1 MHNDSQIQDLKNV
14 IQRLREQN
22 EVLSQNLDH
31 ANQLIISSQR
41 QGTAFANEKQALED
55 RNSSLNNEKVALT
68 TQVNALKQQN
78 SNFNSEKLA
87 LEQQIATLTS
97 ERDALR
103 ERLEDFKSR
112 LESEKDKLRIK
123 AQEIINRQSELKIEE
138 KRIADQ
144 LEVLTEKETDF
155 NARNLSLLEKQSQ
168 FRTQKLDLDERAKAI
183 TVRETSLADQSKK
196 LEDLIAENY
205 QEKSTIQQLRDNL
218 HSELSEIRQSE
229 QAKLAEQLQQEKN
242 KFAEQQQQEKN
253 KFENQLQ
260 THYDKSLA
268 TFNQEFASKAEK
280 LTKGLEQLAEEKA
293 KLETIQIGLDTR
305 AELLVERENRFED
318 ELRESI
324 KLDCQRFDTQILEL
338 NQANDRLRGIVSS
351 LENEKNI
358 YADLESRLNGKNPHE
373 VLAEIQTQK
382 TLIHNLQK
390 ELIERPSKEVQDTLY
405 LLENDKQN
413 LLNENQKLRADNEAT
428 RALEE
433 KCKTLEFERDVAES
447 RKQESQAELEY
458 QIGLINKLQEE
469 IALLSKPFGA
479 EKNREERINSLLTPP
494 QIILDS
500 VELYDKDRITEQ
512 EWLENIDKQCR
523 ASDFNFS
530 KRILNA
536 FHTSLKTGEFSPIT
550 VLAGVSGTGKSQL
563 PALYSKFGGI
573 NFINVPVQPNWDSQE
588 AMLGYF
594 NSMTNHFDAQPV
606 LKFLMQSQQDRTENY
621 PNGLKYMM
629 NLILLDEMN
638 LSHPE
643 LYFAEFL
650 SKLEER
656 RGKTKVPSIDINLGS
671 GIASHALPLRRNV
684 LWVGTMNQ
692 DETTK
697 SLSDKVIDRSFIIN
711 FPRPKELKSL
721 NLKKMSD
728 SLKIDKDYK
737 LSYELWRSWIKNET
751 LFAESEVKDYKT
763 IIEDINNYLDKA
775 GRALGHRV
783 WQSVEYYM
791 SNHPDVIVAHANN
804 DEDKLRESMKTAFE
818 DQLVQKVM
826 PKLRGIET
834 RGKADTNCLKPIQ
847 ELLDDKGFKIV
858 EDFKHAR
865 EVGHGQFIW
874 SSAYYLEEEDTII
887 DMADKAHID
896 NVSATSSKTN
906 VVNIKVNTKSVSEKT
921 NSKNVS
927 EKLVTPEQFDELTSN
942 EQVHAEPNGH
952 RDALLSA
959 MRKKIA
965 KDKGTKP

>member
-1 MHNDSQIQDLKNV
+1 MQNDIQIQDLKNI

-22 EVLSQNLDH
+22 QVLSQNLEH
-31 ANQLIISSQR
+31 ANQLIVSSQR
-41 QGTAFANEKQALED
+41 QGTAFANEKQALEQ
-55 RNSSLNNEKVALT
+55 RNISLTNEKNVLMT
-68 TQVNALKQQN
+68 EKSTLEQQN
-78 SNFNSEKLA
+78 SAFRSEKLI
-87 LEQQIATLTS
+87 LEQQNATLTN
-97 ERDALR
+97 ERDTLR
-103 ERLEDFKSR
+103 ERIEDFKSR
-112 LESEKDKLRIK
+112 LESEKDKLRAK
-123 AQEIINRQSELKIEE
+123 AQELNDKQLELEIEE

-144 LEVLTEKETDF
+144 LEVLTEKEKDF
-155 NARNLSLLEKQSQ
+155 NTRNLALLEKQSQ
-168 FRTQKLDLDERAKAI
+168 FRTQKSDFDERAKAI
-183 TVRETSLADQSKK
+183 AIRENSLADQARK
-196 LEDLIAENY
+196 LDDLIAENH
-205 QEKSTIQQLRDNL
+205 QEKTSIQQIRDNL
-218 HSELSEIRQSE
+218 HSELIERRQTE
-229 QAKLAEQLQQEKN
+229 QTNLNEWQQQEKN
-242 KFAEQQQQEKN
+242 KLAEQQQQEKN
-253 KFENQLQ
+253 KFEIQLQ

-268 TFNQEFASKAEK
+268 TFNQEFADKVEK

-293 KLETIQIGLDTR
+293 KLENLQVALDTH
-305 AELLVERENRFED
+305 AELLAERESRFED
-318 ELRESI
+318 ELQESI
-324 KLDCQRFDTQILEL
+324 KSERHLFDAQLFQL
-338 NQANDRLRGIVSS
+338 NQANERLRGIIGS

-358 YADLESRLNGKNPHE
+358 FADLESRLNGKDPHE
-373 VLAEIQTQK
+373 VLAEIETQK

-390 ELIERPSKEVQDTLY
+390 ELTERPSKEVQDTLY
-405 LLENDKQN
+405 ILENERQN
-413 LLNENQKLRADNEAT
+413 LLNENRELRAENEST

-433 KCKTLEFERDVAES
+433 KCKTLEFERDRAEN
-447 RKQESQAELEY
+447 RRQESQAELEY
-458 QIGLINKLQEE
+458 QLAQINKLQDE

-479 EKNREERINSLLTPP
+479 EKNREERINSLLLPP
-494 QIILDS
+494 QIKLDTI
-500 VELYDKDRITEQ
+500 EIYGENQITEQ
-512 EWLENIDKQCR
+512 AWIDNIYQQCED
-523 ASDFNFS
+523 SDFHFS

-606 LKFLMQSQQDRTENY
+606 LKFLMQSQQPRTEDY
-621 PNGLKYMM
+621 PNGLNDMM

-671 GIASHALPLRRNV
+671 GIASYALPLRRNV

-721 NLKKMSD
+721 NLKQMSNK
-728 SLKIDKDYK
+728 LKEAKNYK
-737 LSYELWRSWIKNET
+737 LSYDSWRSWIKNET
-751 LFAESEVKDYKT
+751 LFNETDVKEYKG
-763 IIEDINNYLDKA
+763 IIEHINNCMDKA

-791 SNHPDVIVAHANN
+791 SNYPEVITAHASN
-804 DEDKLRESMKTAFE
+804 DEDKLRESMRIAFE

-834 RGKADTNCLKPIQ
+834 RGKTDKNCLEPIQ
-847 ELLDDKGFKIV
+847 NLLDNKGFKIV

-874 SSAYYLEEEDTII
+874 SSAYYLEDDESNTSEISP
-887 DMADKAHID
+887 KVVKQNKNND
-896 NVSATSSKTN
+896 N
-906 VVNIKVNTKSVSEKT
+906 KS
-921 NSKNVS
+921 
-927 EKLVTPEQFDELTSN
+927 
-942 EQVHAEPNGH
+942 EP
-952 RDALLSA
+952 
-959 MRKKIA
+959 
-965 KDKGTKP
+965 TQE

>member
-1 MHNDSQIQDLKNV
+1 MQNDIQIQDLKNV

-22 EVLSQNLDH
+22 QVLSQNLEH
-31 ANQLIISSQR
+31 ANQLIVSSQR
-41 QGTAFANEKQALED
+41 QGTAFANEKQALEQ
-55 RNSSLNNEKVALT
+55 RNISLTNEKNVLMT
-68 TQVNALKQQN
+68 EKSTLEQQN
-78 SNFNSEKLA
+78 SAFRSEKLI
-87 LEQQIATLTS
+87 LEQQNATLTN
-97 ERDALR
+97 ERDTLR
-103 ERLEDFKSR
+103 ERIEDFKSR
-112 LESEKDKLRIK
+112 LESEKDKLRAK
-123 AQEIINRQSELKIEE
+123 AQELNDKQLELEIEE

-144 LEVLTEKETDF
+144 LEVLTEKEKDF
-155 NARNLSLLEKQSQ
+155 NTRNLALLEKQSQ
-168 FRTQKLDLDERAKAI
+168 FRTQKSDFDERAKAI
-183 TVRETSLADQSKK
+183 AIRENSLADQARK
-196 LEDLIAENY
+196 LDDLIAENH
-205 QEKSTIQQLRDNL
+205 QEKTSIQQIRDNL
-218 HSELSEIRQSE
+218 HSELIERRQTE
-229 QAKLAEQLQQEKN
+229 QTNLNEWQQQEKN
-242 KFAEQQQQEKN
+242 KLAEQQQQEKN
-253 KFENQLQ
+253 KFEIQLQ

-268 TFNQEFASKAEK
+268 TFNQEFADKVEK

-293 KLETIQIGLDTR
+293 KLENLQVALDTH
-305 AELLVERENRFED
+305 AELLAERESRFED
-318 ELRESI
+318 ELQESI
-324 KLDCQRFDTQILEL
+324 KSERHLFDAQLFQL
-338 NQANDRLRGIVSS
+338 NQANERLRGIIGS

-358 YADLESRLNGKNPHE
+358 FADLESRLNGKDPHE
-373 VLAEIQTQK
+373 VLAEIETQK

-390 ELIERPSKEVQDTLY
+390 ELTERPSKEVQDTLY
-405 LLENDKQN
+405 ILENERQN
-413 LLNENQKLRADNEAT
+413 LLNENRELRAENEST

-433 KCKTLEFERDVAES
+433 KCKTLEFERDRAEN
-447 RKQESQAELEY
+447 RRQESQAELEY
-458 QIGLINKLQEE
+458 QLAQINKLQDE

-479 EKNREERINSLLTPP
+479 EKNREERINSLLLPP
-494 QIILDS
+494 QIKLDTI
-500 VELYDKDRITEQ
+500 EIYGENQITEQ
-512 EWLENIDKQCR
+512 AWIDNIYQQCED
-523 ASDFNFS
+523 SDFHFS

-606 LKFLMQSQQDRTENY
+606 LKFLMQSQQPRTEDY
-621 PNGLKYMM
+621 PNGLNDMM

-671 GIASHALPLRRNV
+671 GIASYALPLRRNV

-721 NLKKMSD
+721 NLKQMSNK
-728 SLKIDKDYK
+728 LKEAKNYK
-737 LSYELWRSWIKNET
+737 LSYDLWRSWIKNET
-751 LFAESEVKDYKT
+751 LFNETDVKEYKG
-763 IIEDINNYLDKA
+763 IIEHINNCMDKA

-791 SNHPDVIVAHANN
+791 SNYPEVITAHASN
-804 DEDKLRESMKTAFE
+804 DEDKLRESMRIAFE

-834 RGKADTNCLKPIQ
+834 RGKTDKNCLEPIQ
-847 ELLDDKGFKIV
+847 NLLDNKGFKIV

-874 SSAYYLEEEDTII
+874 SSAYYLEDDESNTSEISP
-887 DMADKAHID
+887 KVVKQNKNND
-896 NVSATSSKTN
+896 N
-906 VVNIKVNTKSVSEKT
+906 KS
-921 NSKNVS
+921 
-927 EKLVTPEQFDELTSN
+927 
-942 EQVHAEPNGH
+942 EP
-952 RDALLSA
+952 
-959 MRKKIA
+959 
-965 KDKGTKP
+965 TQE

>member
-1 MHNDSQIQDLKNV
+1 MQNDIQIQDLKNV

-22 EVLSQNLDH
+22 QVLSQNLEH
-31 ANQLIISSQR
+31 ANQLIVSSQR
-41 QGTAFANEKQALED
+41 QGTAFANEKQALEQ
-55 RNSSLNNEKVALT
+55 RNISLTNEKNVLMT
-68 TQVNALKQQN
+68 EKSTLEQQN
-78 SNFNSEKLA
+78 SAFRSEKLI
-87 LEQQIATLTS
+87 LEQQNATLTN
-97 ERDALR
+97 ERDTLR
-103 ERLEDFKSR
+103 ERIEDFKSR
-112 LESEKDKLRIK
+112 LESEKDKLRAK
-123 AQEIINRQSELKIEE
+123 AQELNDKQLELEIEE

-144 LEVLTEKETDF
+144 LEVLTEKEKDF
-155 NARNLSLLEKQSQ
+155 NTRNLALLEKQSQ
-168 FRTQKLDLDERAKAI
+168 FRTQKSDFDERAKAI
-183 TVRETSLADQSKK
+183 AIRENSLADQARK
-196 LEDLIAENY
+196 LDDLIAENH
-205 QEKSTIQQLRDNL
+205 QEKTSIQQIRDNL
-218 HSELSEIRQSE
+218 HSELIERRQTE
-229 QAKLAEQLQQEKN
+229 QTNLNEWQQQEEN
-242 KFAEQQQQEKN
+242 KLAEQQQQEKN
-253 KFENQLQ
+253 KFEIQLQ

-268 TFNQEFASKAEK
+268 TFNQEFADKVEK

-293 KLETIQIGLDTR
+293 KLENLQVALDTR
-305 AELLVERENRFED
+305 AELLAERESRFED
-318 ELRESI
+318 ELQESI
-324 KLDCQRFDTQILEL
+324 KSERHLFDAQLFQL
-338 NQANDRLRGIVSS
+338 NQANERLRGIIGS

-358 YADLESRLNGKNPHE
+358 FADLESRLNGKDPHE
-373 VLAEIQTQK
+373 VLAEIETQK

-390 ELIERPSKEVQDTLY
+390 ELTERPSKEVQDTLY
-405 LLENDKQN
+405 ILENERQN
-413 LLNENQKLRADNEAT
+413 LLNENQELRAENEST

-433 KCKTLEFERDVAES
+433 KCKTLEFERDRAEN
-447 RKQESQAELEY
+447 RRQESQAELEY
-458 QIGLINKLQEE
+458 QLAQINKLQDE

-479 EKNREERINSLLTPP
+479 EKNREERINSLLLPP
-494 QIILDS
+494 QIKLDTI
-500 VELYDKDRITEQ
+500 EIYGENQITEQ
-512 EWLENIDKQCR
+512 AWIDNIYQQCED
-523 ASDFNFS
+523 SDFHFS

-606 LKFLMQSQQDRTENY
+606 LKFLMQSQQPRTEDY
-621 PNGLKYMM
+621 PNGLNDMM

-656 RGKTKVPSIDINLGS
+656 RGKKKVPSIDINLGS
-671 GIASHALPLRRNV
+671 GIASYALPLKRNV

-721 NLKKMSD
+721 NLEQMSNK
-728 SLKIDKDYK
+728 LKEAKNYK
-737 LSYELWRSWIKNET
+737 LSYKLWRSWKKNQTLFNET
-751 LFAESEVKDYKT
+751 DVKEYKG
-763 IIEDINNYLDKA
+763 IIEHINNCMDKA

-791 SNHPDVIVAHANN
+791 SNYPEVITAHASN
-804 DEDKLRESMKTAFE
+804 DEDKLRESMRIAFE

-834 RGKADTNCLKPIQ
+834 RGKADKNCLEPIQ
-847 ELLDDKGFKIV
+847 NLLDNKGFKIV

-874 SSAYYLEEEDTII
+874 SSAYYLEDDESNTSEISP
-887 DMADKAHID
+887 KVVKQNKKNND
-896 NVSATSSKTN
+896 N
-906 VVNIKVNTKSVSEKT
+906 KS
-921 NSKNVS
+921 
-927 EKLVTPEQFDELTSN
+927 
-942 EQVHAEPNGH
+942 EP
-952 RDALLSA
+952 
-959 MRKKIA
+959 
-965 KDKGTKP
+965 TQE

>member
-1 MHNDSQIQDLKNV
+1 MQNDIQIQDLKNV

-22 EVLSQNLDH
+22 QVLSQNLEH
-31 ANQLIISSQR
+31 ANQLIVSSQR
-41 QGTAFANEKQALED
+41 QGTAFANEKQALEQ
-55 RNSSLNNEKVALT
+55 RNISLTNEKNVLMT
-68 TQVNALKQQN
+68 EKSTLEQQN
-78 SNFNSEKLA
+78 SAFRSEKLI
-87 LEQQIATLTS
+87 LEQQNATLTN
-97 ERDALR
+97 ERDTLR
-103 ERLEDFKSR
+103 ERIEDFKSR
-112 LESEKDKLRIK
+112 LESEKDKLRAK
-123 AQEIINRQSELKIEE
+123 AQELNDKQLELEIEE

-144 LEVLTEKETDF
+144 LEVLTEKEKDF
-155 NARNLSLLEKQSQ
+155 NTRNLALLEKQSQ
-168 FRTQKLDLDERAKAI
+168 FRTQKSDFDERAKAI
-183 TVRETSLADQSKK
+183 AIRENSLADQARK
-196 LEDLIAENY
+196 LDDLIAENH
-205 QEKSTIQQLRDNL
+205 QEKTSIQQIRDNL
-218 HSELSEIRQSE
+218 HSELIERRQTE
-229 QAKLAEQLQQEKN
+229 QTNLNEWQQQEKN
-242 KFAEQQQQEKN
+242 KLAEQQQQEKN
-253 KFENQLQ
+253 KFEIQLQ

-268 TFNQEFASKAEK
+268 TFNQEFADKVEK

-293 KLETIQIGLDTR
+293 KLENLQVALDTH
-305 AELLVERENRFED
+305 AELLAERESRFED
-318 ELRESI
+318 ELQESI
-324 KLDCQRFDTQILEL
+324 KSERHLFDAQLFQL
-338 NQANDRLRGIVSS
+338 NQANERLRGIIGS

-358 YADLESRLNGKNPHE
+358 FADLESRLNGKDPHE
-373 VLAEIQTQK
+373 VLAEIETQK

-390 ELIERPSKEVQDTLY
+390 ELTERPSKEVQDTLY
-405 LLENDKQN
+405 ILENERQN
-413 LLNENQKLRADNEAT
+413 LLNENRELRAENEST

-433 KCKTLEFERDVAES
+433 KCKTLEFERDRAEN
-447 RKQESQAELEY
+447 RRQESQAELEY
-458 QIGLINKLQEE
+458 QLAQINKLQDE

-479 EKNREERINSLLTPP
+479 EKNREERINSLLLPP
-494 QIILDS
+494 QIKLDTI
-500 VELYDKDRITEQ
+500 EIYGENQITEQ
-512 EWLENIDKQCR
+512 AWIDNIYQQCED
-523 ASDFNFS
+523 SDFHFS

-606 LKFLMQSQQDRTENY
+606 LKFLMQSQQPRTEDY
-621 PNGLKYMM
+621 PNGLNDMM

-671 GIASHALPLRRNV
+671 GIASYALPLRRNV

-721 NLKKMSD
+721 NLKQMSNK
-728 SLKIDKDYK
+728 LKEAKNYK
-737 LSYELWRSWIKNET
+737 LSYDSWRSWIKNET
-751 LFAESEVKDYKT
+751 LFNETDVKEYKG
-763 IIEDINNYLDKA
+763 IIEHINNCMDKA

-791 SNHPDVIVAHANN
+791 SNYPEVITAHASN
-804 DEDKLRESMKTAFE
+804 DEDKLRESMRIAFE

-834 RGKADTNCLKPIQ
+834 RGKTDKNCLEPIQ
-847 ELLDDKGFKIV
+847 NLLDNKGFKIV

-874 SSAYYLEEEDTII
+874 SSAYYLEDDESNTSEISP
-887 DMADKAHID
+887 KVVKQNKNND
-896 NVSATSSKTN
+896 N
-906 VVNIKVNTKSVSEKT
+906 KS
-921 NSKNVS
+921 
-927 EKLVTPEQFDELTSN
+927 
-942 EQVHAEPNGH
+942 EP
-952 RDALLSA
+952 
-959 MRKKIA
+959 
-965 KDKGTKP
+965 TQE

>member
-1 MHNDSQIQDLKNV
+1 MQNDIQIQDLKNV

-22 EVLSQNLDH
+22 QVLSQNLEH
-31 ANQLIISSQR
+31 ANQLIVSSQR
-41 QGTAFANEKQALED
+41 QGTAFANEKQALEQ
-55 RNSSLNNEKVALT
+55 RNISLTNEKNVLMT
-68 TQVNALKQQN
+68 EKSTLEQQN
-78 SNFNSEKLA
+78 SAFRSEKLI
-87 LEQQIATLTS
+87 LEQQNATLTN
-97 ERDALR
+97 ERDTLR
-103 ERLEDFKSR
+103 ERIEDFKSR
-112 LESEKDKLRIK
+112 LESEKDKLRAK
-123 AQEIINRQSELKIEE
+123 AQELNDKQLELEIEE

-144 LEVLTEKETDF
+144 LEVLTEKEKDF
-155 NARNLSLLEKQSQ
+155 NTRNLALLEKQSQ
-168 FRTQKLDLDERAKAI
+168 FRTQKSDFDERAKAI
-183 TVRETSLADQSKK
+183 AIRENSLADQARK
-196 LEDLIAENY
+196 LDDLIAENH
-205 QEKSTIQQLRDNL
+205 QEKTSIQQIRDNL
-218 HSELSEIRQSE
+218 HSELIERRQTE
-229 QAKLAEQLQQEKN
+229 QTNLNEWQQQEKN
-242 KFAEQQQQEKN
+242 KLAEQQQQEKN
-253 KFENQLQ
+253 KFEIQLQ

-268 TFNQEFASKAEK
+268 TFNQEFADKVEK

-293 KLETIQIGLDTR
+293 KLENLQVALDTR
-305 AELLVERENRFED
+305 AELLAERESRFED
-318 ELRESI
+318 ELQESI
-324 KLDCQRFDTQILEL
+324 KSERHLFDAQLFQL
-338 NQANDRLRGIVSS
+338 NQANERLRGIIGS

-358 YADLESRLNGKNPHE
+358 FADLESRLNGKDPHE
-373 VLAEIQTQK
+373 VLAEIETQK

-390 ELIERPSKEVQDTLY
+390 ELTERPSKEVQDTLY
-405 LLENDKQN
+405 ILENERQN
-413 LLNENQKLRADNEAT
+413 LLNENQELRAENEST

-433 KCKTLEFERDVAES
+433 KCKTLEFERDRAEN
-447 RKQESQAELEY
+447 RRQESQAELEY
-458 QIGLINKLQEE
+458 QLAQINKLQDE

-479 EKNREERINSLLTPP
+479 EKNREERINSLLLPP
-494 QIILDS
+494 QIKLDTI
-500 VELYDKDRITEQ
+500 EIYGENQITEQ
-512 EWLENIDKQCR
+512 AWIDNIYQQCED
-523 ASDFNFS
+523 SDFHFS

-606 LKFLMQSQQDRTENY
+606 LKFLMQSQQPRTEDY
-621 PNGLKYMM
+621 PNGLNDMM

-656 RGKTKVPSIDINLGS
+656 RGKKKVPSIDINLGS
-671 GIASHALPLRRNV
+671 GIASYALPLKRNV

-721 NLKKMSD
+721 NLEQMSNK
-728 SLKIDKDYK
+728 LKEAKNYK
-737 LSYELWRSWIKNET
+737 LSYKLWRSWKKNQTLFNET
-751 LFAESEVKDYKT
+751 DVKEYKG
-763 IIEDINNYLDKA
+763 IIEHINNCMDKA

-791 SNHPDVIVAHANN
+791 SNYPEVITAHASN
-804 DEDKLRESMKTAFE
+804 DEDKLRESMRIAFE

-834 RGKADTNCLKPIQ
+834 RGKADKNCLEPIQ
-847 ELLDDKGFKIV
+847 NLLDNKGFKIV

-874 SSAYYLEEEDTII
+874 SSAYYLEDDESNTSEISP
-887 DMADKAHID
+887 KVVKQNKKNND
-896 NVSATSSKTN
+896 N
-906 VVNIKVNTKSVSEKT
+906 KS
-921 NSKNVS
+921 
-927 EKLVTPEQFDELTSN
+927 
-942 EQVHAEPNGH
+942 EP
-952 RDALLSA
+952 
-959 MRKKIA
+959 
-965 KDKGTKP
+965 TQE